1 MDAISNPLISEHL
14 QRKKSTPNLLSYFCN
29 QYLPITFHKS
39 CCTWWVWKTRNLTF
53 KGETLIVKIFLLA
66 QMGFETE
73 MRGISG
79 GGVEVLPVPS
89 GDGFEAEDFYQLSR
103 SVDIISE
110 LIKFYIV
117 KHFRGNS

>member
-1 MDAISNPLISEHL
+1 MIWDNKPNQIERNVCCLNSNEGGMGMINIDNFVKSKQIKFIYKIVRWTCTHHVQHL
-14 QRKKSTPNLLSYFCN
+14 S
-29 QYLPITFHKS
+29 
-39 CCTWWVWKTRNLTF
+39 
-53 KGETLIVKIFLLA
+53 
-66 QMGFETE
+66 
-73 MRGISG
+73 SG